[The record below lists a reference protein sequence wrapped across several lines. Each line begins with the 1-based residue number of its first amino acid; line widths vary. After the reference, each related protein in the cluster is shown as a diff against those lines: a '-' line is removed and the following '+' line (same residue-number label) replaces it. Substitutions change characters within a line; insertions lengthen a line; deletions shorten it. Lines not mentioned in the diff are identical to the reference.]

1 MGQSEGKVQCGQGG
15 GAEPGN
21 AINVNACVPI
31 AACQSQV
38 AVSQVEPSF
47 PLSLAL
53 SLSSS
58 MWAAAAA
65 SAATTH

>member
-1 MGQSEGKVQCGQGG
+1 MSMLACRLQHVKVKS
-15 GAEPGN
+15 
-21 AINVNACVPI
+21 
-31 AACQSQV
+31 SQV
-38 AVSQVEPSF
+38 AASQVEPSF